1 LSIRCPPWDDRG
13 VDRDD
18 RTEDVRRS
26 FLDAEELIRQERL
39 DRTDADGSRESELE
53 DMRELLLARIR
64 AKTRPDR

>member
-1 LSIRCPPWDDRG
+1 

-18 RTEDVRRS
+18 PTEDVRHS

-39 DRTDADGSRESELE
+39 DRTDADGSRESELD

>member
-1 LSIRCPPWDDRG
+1 

-18 RTEDVRRS
+18 QTEDVRRS
-26 FLDAEELIRQERL
+26 LLESEELIRQEQVNRS
-39 DRTDADGSRESELE
+39 DADRSRESELE

>member
-1 LSIRCPPWDDRG
+1 M
-13 VDRDD
+13 DRDD

-26 FLDAEELIRQERL
+26 FREAEELIRREQLERS
-39 DRTDADGSRESELE
+39 DAEGSRESELE